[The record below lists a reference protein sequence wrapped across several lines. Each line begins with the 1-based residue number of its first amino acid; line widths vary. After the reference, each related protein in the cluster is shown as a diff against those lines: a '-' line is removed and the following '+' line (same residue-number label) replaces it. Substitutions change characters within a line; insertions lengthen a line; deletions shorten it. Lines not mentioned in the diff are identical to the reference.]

1 MCCELILFIVHYS
14 LVANMYGHA
23 QKIATLEVT
32 YARRTA
38 SEKFLGGGGKI
49 DKTKEALLHFYI
61 YMAVCRD
68 LLASLWMC
76 GIAPSLN
83 KNDKVMNVKSKDMVV
98 WNEMV
103 KLYLEKDCYI
113 DNDVINEAQG
123 IRDKCERLT
132 RIGRDGKTGTFNK
145 FKTLTKAATT
155 FGIGSSCVK
164 KGVPSLWSGFFL
176 LYELYLSVLINDDLI
191 PHSTLTRLI
200 YNGTNSYI
208 KNVRKGIKYS
218 SPKHPKKKAISDT
231 DPDVHI
237 DNHTFDKKIATET
250 KNGYLLLIQAIAQ
263 VIFHQIQPNP
273 RHSKIVRRAIRS
285 DWTLD
290 QSPTSLPLEMEQNE
304 DETVTTQPKKKRT
317 TTNTNKK
324 EQLIHYQIVMLEELQ
339 KLQVE
344 LSPELMQC
352 ITYQVNLSLFGR
364 KEGKE
369 QPNDAQSES
378 SEDDTDDSHGNVDES
393 TDANA
398 EKMFMSTL
406 EVIEQHAL
414 DEDRKRL
421 TPLKNRISLSPNHV
435 TRQEQKKKRKRS
447 TSSSEC
453 ESSEYDE
460 CEDHVAKKLKF
471 APGNEELART
481 DADEKQGM
489 CLSSDDD
496 DDDDDDKG
504 DGKDDGT
511 ENDDDDCKT
520 NKKDRKWLGH
530 ERGDQE
536 VDEQSNDDEN
546 NDDDDDDG
554 GDGKEDDGNEN
565 GGDNDDKQGNGE
577 DDGKYD
583 NKTNDDDDDGD
594 GKDESTKNDDD
605 DKANDKMDEGDGDE
619 NDGDNDDKQ
628 GDGEDDGKYDN
639 KTNDDD
645 DDGDGKDESTKN
657 DDDDKANDKMDE
669 GDGDEN
675 DGDNDDKQ
683 GDGEDDGKYDNKTN
697 DDDDDDGDGRDE
709 STKNDDD
716 DKANDK
722 MDEDDGDENGGD
734 NDDKQGNGE
743 DDGKYDNKT
752 NDDDDDDGDGRDE
765 STKNDDDD
773 KANDKMDEGDGDE
786 NDGDN
791 DDKQGDGEDDGK
803 YDNKTNDDDDD
814 DGDGRDESTK
824 NDDDDKANDKMDE
837 DDGNENGGD
846 NDDKQSNG
854 EDDSKYDNKL
864 NDDGGKD
871 GSTQNDDVD
880 DKCDEGSKDMNDQSK
895 MDVDGS
901 GNEPTSNK
909 ANANNGHCETI
920 MEAST
925 NNVTIEKME
934 VEDVQQEQN
943 DKIEDE
949 AHDDKANGNNV
960 NNMIEEAST
969 VNDHDDLPSDDS
981 MIDDDVMLSIMNDV
995 ELGKF
1000 TDEMLARQLTR
1011 DNNIARKNYYD
1022 DHMIGGDQDENSKW
1036 AIINEINMIIR
1047 QSQNNS
1053 Q

>member
-38 SEKFLGGGGKI
+38 SEKFLGGGGKN

-103 KLYLEKDCYI
+103 KLYLEKDCSI

-145 FKTLTKAATT
+145 FKTLITKQTT
-155 FGIGSSCVK
+155 FGIGSSCMK

-200 YNGTNSYI
+200 YNGTKSSI

-218 SPKHPKKKAISDT
+218 SPKHPKKNAISDT
-231 DPDVHI
+231 DPDIHI

-273 RHSKIVRRAIRS
+273 SHSKIVRRAIKS

-290 QSPTSLPLEMEQNE
+290 QSPTSLPLEMEQND

-378 SEDDTDDSHGNVDES
+378 SEDDSDDSHGDVDES

-414 DEDRKRL
+414 DEDRKKL

-471 APGNEELART
+471 APGNKELART

-496 DDDDDDKG
+496 DDDDKG

-511 ENDDDDCKT
+511 ENDDDGCKT

-536 VDEQSNDDEN
+536 VDERSNDDEN
-546 NDDDDDDG
+546 NDDDDDDD

-565 GGDNDDKQGNGE
+565 GRDNDDKQGNGE

-583 NKTNDDDDDGD
+583 NKTN
-594 GKDESTKNDDD
+594 N
-605 DKANDKMDEGDGDE
+605 
-619 NDGDNDDKQ
+619 
-628 GDGEDDGKYDN
+628 
-639 KTNDDD
+639 
-645 DDGDGKDESTKN
+645 
-657 DDDDKANDKMDE
+657 
-669 GDGDEN
+669 
-675 DGDNDDKQ
+675 
-683 GDGEDDGKYDNKTN
+683 
-697 DDDDDDGDGRDE
+697 DDDDDGDGRDE

-722 MDEDDGDENGGD
+722 MDECDGDENDGD

-752 NDDDDDDGDGRDE
+752 
-765 STKNDDDD
+765 
-773 KANDKMDEGDGDE
+773 
-786 NDGDN
+786 
-791 DDKQGDGEDDGK
+791 
-803 YDNKTNDDDDD
+803 
-814 DGDGRDESTK
+814 
-824 NDDDDKANDKMDE
+824 
-837 DDGNENGGD
+837 
-846 NDDKQSNG
+846 
-854 EDDSKYDNKL
+854 

-901 GNEPTSNK
+901 GNEPTSTK

-969 VNDHDDLPSDDS
+969 VNDHDDLPSDNN
-981 MIDDDVMLSIMNDV
+981 MIDDEVMLSIMNDV

-1000 TDEMLARQLTR
+1000 TDEMLARPLTR
-1011 DNNIARKNYYD
+1011 DNNIATKNYYD

>member
-273 RHSKIVRRAIRS
+273 RHSKIVRRAIKS

-378 SEDDTDDSHGNVDES
+378 SEDDSDDSHGDVDES

-414 DEDRKRL
+414 DEDRKKL

-460 CEDHVAKKLKF
+460 CEDDVAKKLKF
-471 APGNEELART
+471 APGNKELART

-489 CLSSDDD
+489 CLSSDDDD

-546 NDDDDDDG
+546 NDDDDDG

-583 NKTNDDDDDGD
+583 NKTN
-594 GKDESTKNDDD
+594 N
-605 DKANDKMDEGDGDE
+605 
-619 NDGDNDDKQ
+619 
-628 GDGEDDGKYDN
+628 
-639 KTNDDD
+639 
-645 DDGDGKDESTKN
+645 
-657 DDDDKANDKMDE
+657 
-669 GDGDEN
+669 
-675 DGDNDDKQ
+675 
-683 GDGEDDGKYDNKTN
+683 
-697 DDDDDDGDGRDE
+697 
-709 STKNDDD
+709 
-716 DKANDK
+716 
-722 MDEDDGDENGGD
+722 
-734 NDDKQGNGE
+734 
-743 DDGKYDNKT
+743 
-752 NDDDDDDGDGRDE
+752 DDDDDGDGRDE

-791 DDKQGDGEDDGK
+791 DDKQGNGEDDGK
-803 YDNKTNDDDDD
+803 YDNKT
-814 DGDGRDESTK
+814 
-824 NDDDDKANDKMDE
+824 
-837 DDGNENGGD
+837 
-846 NDDKQSNG
+846 
-854 EDDSKYDNKL
+854 

-969 VNDHDDLPSDDS
+969 VNDHDDLPSDDN
-981 MIDDDVMLSIMNDV
+981 MIDDEVMLSIMNDV

-1000 TDEMLARQLTR
+1000 TDEMLARPLTR
-1011 DNNIARKNYYD
+1011 DNNIATKNYYD

>member
-23 QKIATLEVT
+23 QKISTLEVT

-83 KNDKVMNVKSKDMVV
+83 KNDEVMNVKSKDMVV

-103 KLYLEKDCYI
+103 KLYLEKGCNI
-113 DNDVINEAQG
+113 DNGVINEAQG

-132 RIGRDGKTGTFNK
+132 RIGRDGKTGTFKK
-145 FKTLTKAATT
+145 FNTLTKAATT

-191 PHSTLTRLI
+191 PHSTLTKLI
-200 YNGTNSYI
+200 YNGAKSSL
-208 KNVRKGIKYS
+208 KNVRKGIKFS
-218 SPKHPKKKAISDT
+218 SPKNPKKKAISDT
-231 DPDVHI
+231 DPDSQI
-237 DNHTFDKKIATET
+237 DNHTFDKKIATKT

-273 RHSKIVRRAIRS
+273 GHSKIVRRAIRS

-290 QSPTSLPLEMEQNE
+290 QSPTSLPLDIEQNE

-324 EQLIHYQIVMLEELQ
+324 EQLIHYQIVLLEELQ

-344 LSPELMQC
+344 LSPELMKC

-369 QPNDAQSES
+369 QPNDTQSES
-378 SEDDTDDSHGNVDES
+378 SEDDSDDSHGDVDEP
-393 TDANA
+393 TDANV

-406 EVIEQHAL
+406 EVIAQHAL
-414 DEDRKRL
+414 DEDRKKL
-421 TPLKNRISLSPNHV
+421 TPLKNKISLLSPNVV
-435 TRQEQKKKRKRS
+435 TQKEQKKKRKRS

-460 CEDHVAKKLKF
+460 CEGHVAKKLKF
-471 APGNEELART
+471 SPGNEELART

-511 ENDDDDCKT
+511 ENDDDCKT
-520 NKKDRKWLGH
+520 NKKDRKWLQH

-554 GDGKEDDGNEN
+554 
-565 GGDNDDKQGNGE
+565 
-577 DDGKYD
+577 
-583 NKTNDDDDDGD
+583 D

-605 DKANDKMDEGDGDE
+605 DKANE
-619 NDGDNDDKQ
+619 
-628 GDGEDDGKYDN
+628 
-639 KTNDDD
+639 
-645 DDGDGKDESTKN
+645 
-657 DDDDKANDKMDE
+657 
-669 GDGDEN
+669 
-675 DGDNDDKQ
+675 
-683 GDGEDDGKYDNKTN
+683 
-697 DDDDDDGDGRDE
+697 
-709 STKNDDD
+709 
-716 DKANDK
+716 
-722 MDEDDGDENGGD
+722 
-734 NDDKQGNGE
+734 
-743 DDGKYDNKT
+743 
-752 NDDDDDDGDGRDE
+752 
-765 STKNDDDD
+765 
-773 KANDKMDEGDGDE
+773 
-786 NDGDN
+786 
-791 DDKQGDGEDDGK
+791 
-803 YDNKTNDDDDD
+803 
-814 DGDGRDESTK
+814 
-824 NDDDDKANDKMDE
+824 KMDE

-871 GSTQNDDVD
+871 GSTQNDNVD

-901 GNEPTSNK
+901 GNEQTSTK

-925 NNVTIEKME
+925 NNVTIERME

-949 AHDDKANGNNV
+949 AHDDKANDNNV

-969 VNDHDDLPSDDS
+969 VNDYDDLPSDDS
-981 MIDDDVMLSIMNDV
+981 MLIDDEVMHSIMNDV

-1000 TDEMLARQLTR
+1000 TDEMLARPLTR
-1011 DNNIARKNYYD
+1011 DNNIATKNYHD